1 MKRGK
6 ADLNKIVNF
15 FIKAFT
21 SLKHLIMSR
30 LTTQQ
35 HISVLSLQHYAHV
48 TSYGYVSAEKRIT
61 EQHCCQTALWQHHKG
76 TVWLS
81 LRTQSQEKLP
91 LALTPKPHTRF
102 LGKQNANQPKAL
114 QAQQWETHT
123 VHTHLKVP
131 LSTSWPL
138 RRTWMPSLSSDPK
151 AMYSPR
157 AQSTCRFWTMS
168 ALPRRIRDTPGTGT
182 NKHTQTQQHLNGHY

>member
-102 LGKQNANQPKAL
+102 LGKQNVNQPKAL

-123 VHTHLKVP
+123 HAPESPP
-131 LSTSWPL
+131 LDILATEADMDAVLEQWS
-138 RRTWMPSLSSDPK
+138 K
-151 AMYSPR
+151 GHV
-157 AQSTCRFWTMS
+157 
-168 ALPRRIRDTPGTGT
+168 LP
-182 NKHTQTQQHLNGHY
+182 